1 MPDVFISYSTK
12 DEELAQFVRN
22 HLESGGLSV
31 FLASISLNPG
41 ERWTPKIVEQ
51 LRGSEWVCLLAS
63 KDALASANVQMEAG
77 AAIFGNKKLVPI
89 MWNVSPDDLP
99 RWISDY
105 QGIIV
110 NGATMENLGL
120 QVAQLAWRIKADKTK
135 GLLVLGAVVAG
146 LWAMSRIG

>member
-120 QVAQLAWRIKADKTK
+120 QVAQLASRIKADKTK

>member
-99 RWISDY
+99 HWISDY

-120 QVAQLAWRIKADKTK
+120 QVAQLASRIKADKTK

>member
-1 MPDVFISYSTK
+1 MADVFISYSTK

-31 FLASISLNPG
+31 FLASISLNAG
-41 ERWTPKIVEQ
+41 ERWTPKIIEE

-77 AAIFGNKKLVPI
+77 AAIFANKKLVPI
-89 MWNVSPDDLP
+89 MWNVTPADLP

-105 QGIIV
+105 QGIV
-110 NGATMENLGL
+110 LNGATMENLGL
-120 QVAQLAWRIKADKTK
+120 QTAQLASKIKADKTK
-135 GLLVLGAVVAG
+135 GLLVLAAVLGG
-146 LWAMSRIG
+146 LWALSRFG